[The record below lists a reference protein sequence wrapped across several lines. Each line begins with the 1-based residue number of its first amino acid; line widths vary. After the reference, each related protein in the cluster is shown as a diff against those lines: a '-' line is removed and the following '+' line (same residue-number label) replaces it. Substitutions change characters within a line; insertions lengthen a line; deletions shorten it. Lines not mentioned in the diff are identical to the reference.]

1 MNAKTAKM
9 FALILP
15 LAVGN
20 AALADEAAMQAAG
33 AEVFQKC
40 AACHSVDT
48 SKNAFGPSLVG
59 VVGREAGSL
68 PRFAYSDALKASK
81 IIWTED
87 NLRKWISGNDKFV
100 PGTRMR
106 HVEITDTAEQDYLL
120 AYLKSLK

>member
-1 MNAKTAKM
+1 MKAKTAKL
-9 FALILP
+9 FALLLP
-15 LAVGN
+15 LAAANV
-20 AALADEAAMQAAG
+20 ALADEAAMQAAG
-33 AEVFQKC
+33 AEVFKKC

-68 PRFAYSDALKASK
+68 PRFAYSDALKNSK
-81 IIWTED
+81 IIWNED
-87 NLRKWISGNDKFV
+87 NLRKWMAGNDQFV

-106 HVEITDTAEQDYLL
+106 HIEITDVAEQDYLL